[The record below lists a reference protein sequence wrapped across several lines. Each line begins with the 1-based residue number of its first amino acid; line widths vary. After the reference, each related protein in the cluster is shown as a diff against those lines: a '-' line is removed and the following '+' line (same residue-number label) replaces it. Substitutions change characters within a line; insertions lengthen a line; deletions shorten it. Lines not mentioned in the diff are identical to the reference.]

1 MDIALRVLRELLSAA
16 DVIGEDEAARQHAA
30 EIYVQETEELC
41 TVLARHLRDEEDLII
56 PLLLERQR
64 THPGGYFSG

>member
-1 MDIALRVLRELLSAA
+1 
-16 DVIGEDEAARQHAA
+16 
-30 EIYVQETEELC
+30 
-41 TVLARHLRDEEDLII
+41 VLARHLRDEEDLII